1 MSLHQRQHSVPEST
15 AISATTTAAL
25 SAPAEGQAPAAR
37 GSRLALVLGTA
48 AMLLAG
54 ATLAPA
60 PAQAQG
66 GPLSLPGGGPG
77 ATGAQR
83 SGDPGMAEAERAAAE
98 RRYDE
103 AIERFDRVIASNPR
117 NVQARFERAWAL
129 AQAGREDDAVRAF
142 SEIAQDFPELPE
154 PHNNLALIYARRGD
168 LKRAE
173 AELLQAL
180 DARPGFAIG
189 YTNLGDVYRKMAESA
204 YQEALKRN
212 PADSRARS
220 GLALLRAKTVDDR
233 AAGGKPDTARGAGER
248 ARPEAPPPL
257 PRQPGPDRPDL
268 D

>member
-1 MSLHQRQHSVPEST
+1 
-15 AISATTTAAL
+15 
-25 SAPAEGQAPAAR
+25 
-37 GSRLALVLGTA
+37 
-48 AMLLAG
+48 MLLAV
-54 ATLAPA
+54 AMLAPA
-60 PAQAQG
+60 PAYAQG
-66 GPLSLPGGGPG
+66 GPLSLPGTGQA

-83 SGDPGMAEAERAAAE
+83 SGDPGMAEAERAAAG

-103 AIERFDRVIASNPR
+103 AIERFDRVIAGNPR

-129 AQAGREDDAVRAF
+129 AQAGREDEAVRAF

-173 AELLQAL
+173 AELLLAVE
-180 DARPGFAIG
+180 ARPGFVIG

-212 PADSRARS
+212 PADSRASS
-220 GLALLRAKTVDDR
+220 GLALLRARSGEDR
-233 AAGGKPDTARGAGER
+233 ATRGKPDAARDAGER
-248 ARPEAPPPL
+248 TRPAAPPPL
-257 PRQPGPDRPDL
+257 PKQPGPERPDL